1 MPDEDDAFAAGNASS
16 ISRKRRRLS
25 IRERKD
31 LKKGTK
37 TIDVGPSSSS
47 SSSSSSPSSV
57 DVATKQNNNVETSS
71 VSIVGTTMTTKKTKA
86 KKKKKKKSS
95 RREVSIHA
103 TASSSFNSSSTSLS
117 QLPTS
122 ASSSSSS
129 PSTSTLAQTMN
140 TTTTNSS
147 HLLESYAI
155 SVSDAEPPLLAG
167 LRVATRSALPSADH
181 MTSGPLQGR
190 LLTSLVCLTG
200 STRILEL
207 GTFTGY
213 ATQCLAEGVM
223 EYVGGKIEGT
233 TTTIT
238 TKKKG
243 VGAGPVVTSCEI
255 DDEAATMAQTY
266 FDQSKYGNII
276 ELRRGPAM
284 DTLRQ
289 LRTDIDEGRRVPYD
303 MVFLDADKRSYRE
316 YYDYIIGSRLL
327 KVGGVILADNV
338 LFKGLVTN
346 SPGFSGG
353 GGNGAV
359 VQQEKK
365 PLNYW
370 KRRHQDIADALHEF
384 NDYVNK
390 DDRSSVVLLPLRDG
404 LSIIR
409 KK

>member
-1 MPDEDDAFAAGNASS
+1 M
-16 ISRKRRRLS
+16 
-25 IRERKD
+25 
-31 LKKGTK
+31 
-37 TIDVGPSSSS
+37 
-47 SSSSSSPSSV
+47 
-57 DVATKQNNNVETSS
+57 
-71 VSIVGTTMTTKKTKA
+71 
-86 KKKKKKKSS
+86 
-95 RREVSIHA
+95 EV
-103 TASSSFNSSSTSLS
+103 
-117 QLPTS
+117 
-122 ASSSSSS
+122 
-129 PSTSTLAQTMN
+129 
-140 TTTTNSS
+140 
-147 HLLESYAI
+147 
-155 SVSDAEPPLLAG
+155 
-167 LRVATRSALPSADH
+167 
-181 MTSGPLQGR
+181 
-190 LLTSLVCLTG
+190 
-200 STRILEL
+200 
-207 GTFTGY
+207 
-213 ATQCLAEGVM
+213 
-223 EYVGGKIEGT
+223 VGGKNEGT

-316 YYDYIIGSRLL
+316 YYDYLIGSRLL

-346 SPGFSGG
+346 SPGCSGG

-359 VQQEKK
+359 AQPEKK

>member
-1 MPDEDDAFAAGNASS
+1 M
-16 ISRKRRRLS
+16 
-25 IRERKD
+25 
-31 LKKGTK
+31 
-37 TIDVGPSSSS
+37 
-47 SSSSSSPSSV
+47 
-57 DVATKQNNNVETSS
+57 
-71 VSIVGTTMTTKKTKA
+71 
-86 KKKKKKKSS
+86 
-95 RREVSIHA
+95 
-103 TASSSFNSSSTSLS
+103 
-117 QLPTS
+117 
-122 ASSSSSS
+122 
-129 PSTSTLAQTMN
+129 
-140 TTTTNSS
+140 
-147 HLLESYAI
+147 
-155 SVSDAEPPLLAG
+155 
-167 LRVATRSALPSADH
+167 
-181 MTSGPLQGR
+181 
-190 LLTSLVCLTG
+190 VCLTG

-223 EYVGGKIEGT
+223 EVVGGGNAGT
-233 TTTIT
+233 TTTMTMT
-238 TKKKG
+238 TKNKNKMKG
-243 VGAGPVVTSCEI
+243 VGVGAMPVVTSCEI

-266 FDQSKYGNII
+266 FDQSNFGNII

-289 LRTDIDEGRRVPYD
+289 LRTDIDEDRRVPYD

-316 YYDYIIGSRLL
+316 YYDYLIGSRLL

-346 SPGFSGG
+346 SPGYSGG

-359 VQQEKK
+359 AQQDKK

-384 NDYVNK
+384 NEYVNK